1 MSREEKLSK
10 LTAEKN
16 QIESAMNDPKLC
28 EGTASIYER
37 VTGYYRNVSNW
48 NKGKSQ
54 EEKDRKAYTL

>member
-37 VTGYYRNVSNW
+37 VTGL
-48 NKGKSQ
+48 
-54 EEKDRKAYTL
+54 A